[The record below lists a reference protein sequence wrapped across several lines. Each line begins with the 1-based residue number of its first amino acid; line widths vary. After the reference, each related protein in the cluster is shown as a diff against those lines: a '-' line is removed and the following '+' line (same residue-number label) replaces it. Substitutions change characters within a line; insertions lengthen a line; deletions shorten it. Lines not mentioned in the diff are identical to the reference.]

1 MTTTEDED
9 DIISNY
15 MTEIYNNC
23 NKIITEYDTN
33 NDINSLFKDLENYA
47 TSEFDKYNSGIDS
60 NIENIENIEN
70 IFKTILNIDY
80 SFLDEASRK
89 YLENLLD
96 LTSNGVSKFISLYN
110 IKEIPNPDSDS
121 LIRFFNYEIKDNFER
136 VFLYNI
142 VLSGSFI
149 LNRIIVDRESNI
161 YNGILLLLSINIQ
174 KTLINIIKKKE
185 ILFFKK
191 YLLSDLKLTYEK
203 TYSKI
208 LKDPKNKTK
217 YNLILKKYIENNIN
231 IYNYYNSTIFR
242 FFYIIFD
249 IEYLISNYLKITNS
263 STKTIESFYIVIF
276 SLFNI
281 YYVNI
286 KLLN

>member
-23 NKIITEYDTN
+23 NRIITEYDTN

-47 TSEFDKYNSGIDS
+47 TSEFDKYNSGFNY

-110 IKEIPNPDSDS
+110 IKEIPNPHSDS

-142 VLSGSFI
+142 VFSGSFI

-174 KTLINIIKKKE
+174 KTLINIIKKKK
-185 ILFFKK
+185 FCF
-191 YLLSDLKLTYEK
+191 LK
-203 TYSKI
+203 S
-208 LKDPKNKTK
+208 
-217 YNLILKKYIENNIN
+217 
-231 IYNYYNSTIFR
+231 IYCQI
-242 FFYIIFD
+242 
-249 IEYLISNYLKITNS
+249 
-263 STKTIESFYIVIF
+263 
-276 SLFNI
+276 
-281 YYVNI
+281 
-286 KLLN
+286 